1 MCHEEKFVVN
11 KHQGTVYLPTG
22 ARYNGIDVPIE
33 GPTDHEH
40 GTHSAPWYLRRVPM
54 RLGAPCF

>member
-11 KHQGTVYLPTG
+11 RHQGTVYLPTG

-33 GPTDHEH
+33 GPTQHMQ
-40 GTHSAPWYLRRVPM
+40 GTHSAPWYLKQVPH
-54 RLGAPCF
+54 AYA